1 MSEKVKDDQ
10 NRWRNKIVAFR
21 MSPEESEELDK
32 RYRLLGY
39 RTKQN
44 YLIDAVLHNQVT
56 AMGNMQMILEFR
68 KSLEEIMHELQRLQT
83 ADDMDE
89 ELMTPIRTMLE
100 IMEAVWEQKEASK
113 GENKMSEEQY
123 GQMMHLRKL
132 QELLLKERNKDAAQ
146 GGKDE

>member
-1 MSEKVKDDQ
+1 
-10 NRWRNKIVAFR
+10 

>member
-1 MSEKVKDDQ
+1 
-10 NRWRNKIVAFR
+10 

-56 AMGNMQMILEFR
+56 VMGNMQMILEFR

>member
-1 MSEKVKDDQ
+1 MSEKVKDDK